1 MVNISAEIDE
11 ATVREI
17 TSFLDGIASK
27 TPQHLAKATKV
38 TGLEICKN
46 LKARTKKSPKR
57 IRPSEYIANTHL
69 SPLTTYITYRRGKK
83 LDVPLHRWRLTRKKG
98 TPAESTHFYFVYS
111 HTKESWRRRM
121 GMRNGNYQGIVTR
134 KIVPD
139 LAAEKK
145 ELLQYHGGIQHAGL
159 AKQSWGWAAK
169 GIFNGT
175 TEDVSYK
182 RRKHDRRDPRKNVS
196 GESKTWVTGKNSGTT
211 EVSIENKIDY
221 ICDAM
226 YPGAVDDAAKAA
238 LRSMLYK
245 VNNGWL
251 DRKFASM
258 QR

>member
-1 MVNISAEIDE
+1 MVNISAELQE
-11 ATVREI
+11 STVREI
-17 TSFLDGIASK
+17 TSFLNGVAK
-27 TPQHLAKATKV
+27 ETPQHLAKVTKV
-38 TGLEICKN
+38 TGLEMCKT
-46 LKARTKKSPKR
+46 LKARTRKSPKR
-57 IRPSEYIANTHL
+57 IPPREYSASTHL

-83 LDVPLHRWRLTRKKG
+83 LDVPLHRWRLIRKKG
-98 TPAESTHFYFVYS
+98 TPAETNNLYFVYS
-111 HTKESWRRRM
+111 HHKE
-121 GMRNGNYQGIVTR
+121 IVRKGKR

-139 LAAEKK
+139 LAAEKR
-145 ELLQYHGGIQHAGL
+145 ELLKYHGGIQHAGL

-169 GIFNGT
+169 GIYNGT
-175 TEDVSYK
+175 TEDASYK
-182 RRKHDRRDPRKNVS
+182 RRKHDRRDPRKDVS

-238 LRSMLYK
+238 LRSMLHK
-245 VNNGWL
+245 IDHGWL